1 MAGTFK
7 QALVYTKVTI
17 IFLILLGVA
26 IVVFKNSGYKTNFW
40 PYADQNQVPTL
51 WLMLATSVV
60 SICVFWLLTKM
71 RRVWRELVE
80 IRAEKAESR
89 RMAAEEL
96 RRRQLDEQERRID
109 EKIQKAL
116 EPDNSQP

>member
-7 QALVYTKVTI
+7 QVLVYTKVTF
-17 IFLILLGVA
+17 IFLILLGVG
-26 IVVFKNSGYKTNFW
+26 IIVFKNSGYKTRFW
-40 PYADQNQVPTL
+40 PYANQADVPTL
-51 WLMLATSVV
+51 WLMLATSLV

-80 IRAEKAESR
+80 IRVDKAKSQR
-89 RMAAEEL
+89 LAAEEH

>member
-7 QALVYTKVTI
+7 QVLVYTKVTF
-17 IFLILLGVA
+17 IFLILLGVG
-26 IVVFKNSGYKTNFW
+26 IIVFKNSGYKTRFW
-40 PYADQNQVPTL
+40 PYANQADVPTL
-51 WLMLATSVV
+51 WLMLATSLV

-80 IRAEKAESR
+80 IRAEKAKSQR
-89 RMAAEEL
+89 LAAEEH